1 MSNYIKA
8 PETQVYQPSG
18 SQVVTATTV
27 GPKTALDVNVLAGG
41 GGGGGDTIITD
52 DAAQRLALQD
62 VAGVKKIPVIA
73 DVILTPSDDGVHIG
87 SKTTGNL
94 LEPNSDGS
102 INIKAS
108 VIENLLTEI
117 QGLNQ
122 VMHSLIIN
130 LQRSQ
135 PQLDVNNRPMVR
147 LNAIDSNLT
156 LTALTNLNNFS
167 GGNTSGLPYQLSNS
181 FHIYNNITVTP

>member
-1 MSNYIKA
+1 MNILKA
-8 PETQVYQPSG
+8 TETTVPQDSGGKSLTGTQVSN
-18 SQVVTATTV
+18 
-27 GPKTALDVNVLAGG
+27 KFALDVNVVGGGG

-52 DAAQRLALQD
+52 DTAQRLSLQD
-62 VAGVKKIPVIA
+62 VAGVKKIPVVA
-73 DVILTPSDDGVHIG
+73 DVILTPTDDGVHIG

-94 LEPNSDGS
+94 LEPNADGS
-102 INIKAS
+102 INIQSATVES
-108 VIENLLTEI
+108 LLSEI
-117 QGLNQ
+117 RGLCE
-122 VMHSLIIN
+122 IIQSMA
-130 LQRSQ
+130 LAIQRQQ
-135 PQLDVNNRPMVR
+135 PQIDTFNRPMMR